1 MSVLEPTPPPSIEV
15 LLYHAENEGILPIT
29 SVCNMGCI
37 FCSNKYNPEGCEVF
51 NIEPRPLKHIEET
64 ILWLGSTRS
73 PVIIGESVTRI
84 NEGEPLTHPDFL
96 EILKL
101 VRGTYPERSIRVTTN
116 ASLFTET
123 LIDEVR
129 EMGNVEFLISLNTVG
144 YRKELMGDMNP
155 ERTLNNVRTLGQ
167 SNITFEGSIVALP
180 FITGWN
186 DVEDTAKFLKDCGAT
201 CIRLLAPG
209 FSKLHPL
216 SSKVPIDL
224 RDELLDFG
232 LRLRKELK
240 IPVLVEPPYLKDL
253 TPVVV
258 DVLPRSPAKRAGIRP
273 GDVIAYERGRE
284 IFSSSH
290 AFKIMRDLEN
300 PRITYERDG
309 VFYDTVIYKEQL
321 TSPGVIMYDDLDPED
336 WFDWER
342 KSGVRRR
349 KMLILTSVF
358 AKPLI
363 ESALEKRGL
372 TAEVKAVRSLFFG
385 GNIEAAG
392 LLTVR
397 DFLGSF
403 EEVVSSGFEPGVV
416 TLPKRAFDPWGRDLE
431 GVRYKDFEVLTGC
444 RVVLG

>member
-1 MSVLEPTPPPSIEV
+1 M
-15 LLYHAENEGILPIT
+15 Y
-29 SVCNMGCI
+29 
-37 FCSNKYNPEGCEVF
+37 K
-51 NIEPRPLKHIEET
+51 R
-64 ILWLGSTRS
+64 
-73 PVIIGESVTRI
+73 
-84 NEGEPLTHPDFL
+84 
-96 EILKL
+96 
-101 VRGTYPERSIRVTTN
+101 
-116 ASLFTET
+116 
-123 LIDEVR
+123 
-129 EMGNVEFLISLNTVG
+129 
-144 YRKELMGDMNP
+144 
-155 ERTLNNVRTLGQ
+155 Q
-167 SNITFEGSIVALP
+167 
-180 FITGWN
+180 
-186 DVEDTAKFLKDCGAT
+186 
-201 CIRLLAPG
+201 
-209 FSKLHPL
+209 
-216 SSKVPIDL
+216 
-224 RDELLDFG
+224 
-232 LRLRKELK
+232 
-240 IPVLVEPPYLKDL
+240 
-253 TPVVV
+253 VV

-309 VFYDTVIYKEQL
+309 VFYDTVIYKEQF